1 MSNQNTQADFIYWA
15 TQYIKRKCVGA
26 RIKQDTGQ
34 GGLVLSWS
42 YKRKDRVASWSLEE
56 INAAMSGGADATRKL
71 IRDAVRASL
80 PDMFPV
86 APEVAVD

>member
-26 RIKQDTGQ
+26 RIKQIQTDAA
-34 GGLVLSWS
+34 LELRWS
-42 YKRKDRVASWSLEE
+42 YKRKDRKVSWEHSLIEG
-56 INAAMSGGADATRKL
+56 AMAQGADATRKL